1 MIAPLI
7 HIWKS
12 RELRNKILFVL
23 GLLAIFR
30 VAATIPIPGI
40 DTTQLADFFSGNQFF
55 GLLNIFSGGALSNL
69 SLVMLGLGP
78 YITSTI
84 ILQLLT
90 MIFPALKEMYQD
102 SGEQGRQK
110 FNQYGRMLTVPLA
123 ALQGYGLITLFTR
136 QGILAPLG
144 PFELVTTL
152 SVIVAGAIFLMW
164 LGEMI
169 SEKGIGNGI
178 SILIFAGIISDV
190 PSSIGQLIVT
200 GSVAQIPTYAVFALL
215 AVVVVSGV
223 IIVNEARRNIMVS
236 YAKQIR
242 GNKMYGGVSTF
253 LPLSL
258 NPAGVIPIIFALSIL
273 LFPSMIG
280 SFLVDSGGFLGGV
293 AGLVTRFSQST
304 LAYSTAYFTLVV
316 MFTYFYTA
324 VTFDPKSIAT
334 NLQKQGGFIP
344 GIRPGNPTAAH
355 LTHILNRL
363 LIVGAFFLGLIA
375 ILPSLVQGSSFLGG
389 GIAGGGISFLI
400 GGTAVLIVVSVVLET
415 MRQFRAQLAMREYET

>member
-144 PFELVTTL
+144 PFEL
-152 SVIVAGAIFLMW
+152 
-164 LGEMI
+164 
-169 SEKGIGNGI
+169 
-178 SILIFAGIISDV
+178 
-190 PSSIGQLIVT
+190 P
-200 GSVAQIPTYAVFALL
+200 
-215 AVVVVSGV
+215 
-223 IIVNEARRNIMVS
+223 
-236 YAKQIR
+236 
-242 GNKMYGGVSTF
+242 
-253 LPLSL
+253 
-258 NPAGVIPIIFALSIL
+258 
-273 LFPSMIG
+273 
-280 SFLVDSGGFLGGV
+280 
-293 AGLVTRFSQST
+293 
-304 LAYSTAYFTLVV
+304 
-316 MFTYFYTA
+316 
-324 VTFDPKSIAT
+324 
-334 NLQKQGGFIP
+334 
-344 GIRPGNPTAAH
+344 
-355 LTHILNRL
+355 
-363 LIVGAFFLGLIA
+363 
-375 ILPSLVQGSSFLGG
+375 
-389 GIAGGGISFLI
+389 
-400 GGTAVLIVVSVVLET
+400 
-415 MRQFRAQLAMREYET
+415 